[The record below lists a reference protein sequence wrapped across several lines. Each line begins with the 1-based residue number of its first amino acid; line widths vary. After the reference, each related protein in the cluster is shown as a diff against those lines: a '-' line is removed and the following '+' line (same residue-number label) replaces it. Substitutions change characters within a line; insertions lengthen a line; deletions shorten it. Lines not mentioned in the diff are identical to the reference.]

1 MSLNQA
7 RRRVPSLDAN
17 NLFQQHIRMAG
28 ALPVQVVDKYAAT
41 TKNVTSVMSNG
52 HVKLGSTVM
61 TARFKVCGR
70 SKNSQTM
77 RDGNV
82 LLSVTCHRSA

>member
-1 MSLNQA
+1 MSLSKAWRN
-7 RRRVPSLDAN
+7 VPSWDAK
-17 NLFQQHIRMAG
+17 NLFQRSDRMAG
-28 ALPVQVVDKYAAT
+28 ILAAPVVDAYVS
-41 TKNVTSVMSNG
+41 NTSIALLGMSNVL
-52 HVKLGSTVM
+52 VKLGSTVM

-70 SKNSQTM
+70 SKNSKTM

>member
-1 MSLNQA
+1 MSLNKA
-7 RRRVPSLDAN
+7 RRHVPSLDVK
-17 NLFQQHIRMAG
+17 NLFQQHIGMVEVLR
-28 ALPVQVVDKYAAT
+28 VQAVDKY
-41 TKNVTSVMSNG
+41 VTNTASVTCITRSER
-52 HVKLGSTVM
+52 VKLGSTVM

-70 SKNSQTM
+70 SKNSQKM